1 MDSRLLSFMGPMP
14 FFIPSAG
21 PFFRSHVSALI
32 WSSFTSTHMR
42 WIPWL
47 RLAASVDG
55 QPELED
61 MRSGNV
67 YTEWMLCESYAIA
80 IDLLF
85 LIIACIGLSNWLH
98 FPVLWQEMLRIW
110 AFLSWIPNDT
120 VTFFFHIGVL
130 KKLCIGHPPA
140 IILVGGPSCLTRCAT
155 TDNTT
160 SKACRTL
167 LNRASPRAEVDDMH
181 LLYVWLAAC
190 PQHLPGRV

>member
-1 MDSRLLSFMGPMP
+1 
-14 FFIPSAG
+14 
-21 PFFRSHVSALI
+21 
-32 WSSFTSTHMR
+32 
-42 WIPWL
+42 
-47 RLAASVDG
+47 
-55 QPELED
+55 
-61 MRSGNV
+61 
-67 YTEWMLCESYAIA
+67 MLCESYAIA

-155 TDNTT
+155 TNNTT

-167 LNRASPRAEVDDMH
+167 LNRASLGPRWMICTFYMCGWQRARNTY
-181 LLYVWLAAC
+181 LGASKNRFY
-190 PQHLPGRV
+190 LPFFNGFSISPLEIT